1 MKSKDLIKQLEEHPE
16 WDVSVSVDICTG
28 EKDVVHIV
36 FSDHVFEVMR
46 EENLNQF
53 TICLECYIFNYDIQK
68 KYQNALSA
76 LLSIYDSLK
85 LHDKNQLKNDET
97 LTETMFRKMKAYN
110 VDLNKELGFTH
121 LKPVTKKDQK

>member
-1 MKSKDLIKQLEEHPE
+1 MKSKDLIKQLEKHPE
-16 WDVSVSVDICTG
+16 WDVSVSVDISTG
-28 EKDVVHIV
+28 EEDADHRP
-36 FSDHVFEVMR
+36 FGDHVFEVMC
-46 EENLNQF
+46 EEHRNQF
-53 TICLECYIFNYDIQK
+53 TICLEGYIFNYDIQK

-121 LKPVTKKDQK
+121 LKPITKKD